1 VNLPNSLIKRLFDP
15 SKNNYKKVSRAESLS
30 VELSRTSGDVAEMA
44 SPVPS
49 YTGSTFAGQTQI
61 FELEKTLDVPTGATS
76 TKIPL
81 QNIDMNVD
89 LYGRATAN
97 GDKAYLYA
105 DVTNETGGRILP
117 STASLYRDGQ
127 FFGEFQMPEL
137 VAGDQYPLQLGLLD
151 GILVDHNIIKKEDGD
166 RGLLSSS
173 QIAES
178 RFETIVTSLL
188 DYDLPFKLYGRMP
201 VSESEDLTV
210 KEYAKPQ
217 ISEREIEGRD
227 LSWPSGMAL
236 E

>member
-1 VNLPNSLIKRLFDP
+1 
-15 SKNNYKKVSRAESLS
+15 
-30 VELSRTSGDVAEMA
+30 
-44 SPVPS
+44 
-49 YTGSTFAGQTQI
+49 
-61 FELEKTLDVPTGATS
+61 
-76 TKIPL
+76 
-81 QNIDMNVD
+81 
-89 LYGRATAN
+89 
-97 GDKAYLYA
+97 
-105 DVTNETGGRILP
+105 VTNETGGRILP

-127 FFGEFQMPEL
+127 FFGEFEMPEL
-137 VAGDQYPLQLGLLD
+137 VAGDEYPLQLGLLD

-217 ISEREIEGRD
+217 ISEREIDGRRGVVAWYFDMAAGKTQKVEYGYD

-236 E
+236 K